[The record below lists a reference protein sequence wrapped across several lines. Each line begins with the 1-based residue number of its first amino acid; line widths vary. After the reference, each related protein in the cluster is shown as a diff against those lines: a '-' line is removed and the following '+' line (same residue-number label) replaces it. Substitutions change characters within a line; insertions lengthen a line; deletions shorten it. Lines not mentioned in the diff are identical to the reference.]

1 MTYESL
7 PWVSKFAQGSSSR
20 SEVRKHQGAQGANV
34 WRIVDLLLAHPVVNA
49 DVIAT
54 SLGIAPRNVYVPVEP
69 RLASGILTL
78 ANDRRRGQIWR
89 STEVLEAL
97 DNLAARAGKRQRPPS
112 EVSEMTVPSNRS
124 H

>member
-1 MTYESL
+1 
-7 PWVSKFAQGSSSR
+7 
-20 SEVRKHQGAQGANV
+20 
-34 WRIVDLLLAHPVVNA
+34 VNA

-69 RLASGILTL
+69 RLASGILAL
-78 ANDRRRGQIWR
+78 ANDMRRGQIWR